1 MSIADRFLKH
11 NNPDVRIGIMKNLH
25 ILLAEVPE
33 GKRQTYIQF
42 ITQTFNEAGADWRTK
57 EMLAKNLGKFAT
69 LFD

>member
-1 MSIADRFLKH
+1 
-11 NNPDVRIGIMKNLH
+11 MKNLH